1 MKVKVPL
8 RLTLCRTL
16 LLAVTVAASAQAW
29 SQATYPNKPVRVVV
43 PLAPGGATDIQ
54 ARLFTQKLSMSLGQ
68 TFLVDN
74 RAGAGGL
81 IAFNLIAHQTPPD
94 GYTLLATS
102 ATFTNAPALFEKP
115 PFDPIKDFEP
125 ISLMSKAPYALI
137 VTPTFPAK
145 SLGEFIAWSKA
156 NPGSLNFAISGQ
168 GTIIHFAAV
177 WFASAAGFKATLV
190 PYKGTGPATQDV
202 IAGQV
207 HATFANVISASPLL
221 KAGKIR
227 AIAVTT
233 AQRSGVYP
241 DLPAIAE
248 AGMPDYEV
256 TTWHGWLAPKGT
268 SRAIVNVMNAELSKV
283 LKYPDVVKLLADDGG
298 IPMGGA
304 PVEFR
309 KLIASEIERWKKL
322 VKDNNIKTD
331 S

>member
-1 MKVKVPL
+1 MEKSL
-8 RLTLCRTL
+8 RLVIFRSL
-16 LLAVTVAASAQAW
+16 LLAATVVGSSQAW
-29 SQATYPNKPVRVVV
+29 SQSTYPNKPVRVVV

-54 ARLFTQKLSMSLGQ
+54 ARLFTQKLSIGLGQ

-115 PFDPIKDFEP
+115 PFDPVRDFEP

-137 VTPTFPAK
+137 VTPSFPAK
-145 SLGEFIAWSKA
+145 SLGEFITWARA
-156 NPGSLNFAISGQ
+156 NPGKLNFAISGQ
-168 GTIIHFAAV
+168 GTIIHLAAV
-177 WFASAAGFKATLV
+177 WFAGAAGFKATLV

-202 IAGQV
+202 MAGQV
-207 HATFANVISASPLL
+207 HATFANVISAAPLL

-233 AQRSGVYP
+233 AQRSSVYP

-248 AGMPDYEV
+248 AVADYEV

-268 SRAIVNVMNAELSKV
+268 PRAIVNVMNAELSKV
-283 LKYPDVVKLLADDGG
+283 LKYPEVVKLLAEDGG
-298 IPMGGA
+298 IPMGG
-304 PVEFR
+304 PPEEFR
-309 KLIASEIERWKKL
+309 KLIASEIERWKQL
-322 VKDNNIKTD
+322 VKDNGIKAED
-331 S
+331 